1 MLAEVSTQMM
11 TGPRRLADVKPNR
24 RDGVLIFDL

>member
-11 TGPRRLADVKPNR
+11 TGPMRLADVKLNR
-24 RDGVLIFDL
+24 HDGVLILDL